1 MMVTKVTPLKL
12 ILIIFIVI
20 FAFYIN
26 YYYANKGLYPIDT
39 FSFFDTAYYITKGV
53 HPIKDFWVISGI
65 LIDYIQ
71 SIFFYIFGFN
81 WNAYVFHA
89 STFNVLISLFFF
101 YFVNKYEKDV
111 IYSFVLAISVAI
123 LCYPIIGTP
132 FPYQHSLILSIVSL
146 LVFYLAISEKNK
158 IFWILLPTLMFFSF
172 LSMQLPSGLINLLI
186 ILFSIYH
193 FIFIDKVSFKY
204 FFIGTT
210 IPLLIISLFFI
221 ITGVEIKDFITQ
233 IFLFPLEF
241 GQNRIV
247 SGEKAFEE
255 AKLINKL
262 TFRGTIG
269 HLKFIFFFIMINII
283 ILFFNI
289 KRSRKK
295 FWVNK
300 SILLNIFI
308 LACTLSFIFHQL
320 ITANQ
325 TFIFVLIPILCGLM
339 LIQLNIFKSTK
350 INKLK
355 ILFIVLTIFST
366 LKYHI
371 EYNENRKFM
380 DLQNVNLN
388 NSVSASN
395 LDKRFKNLKWI
406 TPRYGEKNMPQ
417 EELLLINE
425 ALAVLKKDKSNK
437 MLITHYQF
445 FSTILNENL
454 NIPNRWYYN
463 NNTFP
468 SSDSSK
474 YFNEYADKF
483 KSKINKNK
491 IKTIYVVE
499 SGQGEFDFMNY
510 EKFLGSNCYKKKI
523 YSKILY
529 TLELDNCN

>member
-1 MMVTKVTPLKL
+1 
-12 ILIIFIVI
+12 
-20 FAFYIN
+20 
-26 YYYANKGLYPIDT
+26 
-39 FSFFDTAYYITKGV
+39 
-53 HPIKDFWVISGI
+53 
-65 LIDYIQ
+65 
-71 SIFFYIFGFN
+71 
-81 WNAYVFHA
+81 
-89 STFNVLISLFFF
+89 
-101 YFVNKYEKDV
+101 
-111 IYSFVLAISVAI
+111 
-123 LCYPIIGTP
+123 
-132 FPYQHSLILSIVSL
+132 
-146 LVFYLAISEKNK
+146 
-158 IFWILLPTLMFFSF
+158 
-172 LSMQLPSGLINLLI
+172 
-186 ILFSIYH
+186 
-193 FIFIDKVSFKY
+193 
-204 FFIGTT
+204 
-210 IPLLIISLFFI
+210 
-221 ITGVEIKDFITQ
+221 
-233 IFLFPLEF
+233 
-241 GQNRIV
+241 
-247 SGEKAFEE
+247 
-255 AKLINKL
+255 
-262 TFRGTIG
+262 
-269 HLKFIFFFIMINII
+269 
-283 ILFFNI
+283 
-289 KRSRKK
+289 
-295 FWVNK
+295 
-300 SILLNIFI
+300 
-308 LACTLSFIFHQL
+308 
-320 ITANQ
+320 
-325 TFIFVLIPILCGLM
+325 M

-380 DLQNVNLN
+380 DLQNLNLN
-388 NSVSASN
+388 NSVSASK

-425 ALAVLKKDKSNK
+425 ALTVLKKDRSNK

-491 IKTIYVVE
+491 IKTIYVIE